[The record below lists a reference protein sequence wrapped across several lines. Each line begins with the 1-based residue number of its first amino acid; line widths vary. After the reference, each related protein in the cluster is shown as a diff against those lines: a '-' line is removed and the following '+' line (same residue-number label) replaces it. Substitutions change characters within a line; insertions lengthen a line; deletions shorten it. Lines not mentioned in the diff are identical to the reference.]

1 LEDNTQEI
9 IKGER
14 ERAIMVKI
22 RLRRI
27 GARSKPAYRI
37 VVTDSRSPRDG
48 KFIEVIGHY
57 NPLTDPETFDIN
69 KEKATKW
76 LATGAKTTVTVE
88 RLLAKAGII
97 EKKERVYAK
106 KAEVD
111 TSKKSEVKETGKET
125 TQ

>member
-1 LEDNTQEI
+1 
-9 IKGER
+9 
-14 ERAIMVKI
+14 MVKI

-27 GARSKPAYRI
+27 GARSKPSYRI

-57 NPLTDPETFDIN
+57 NPLTDPETFDID

-76 LATGAKTTVTVE
+76 LASGAKTTVTVE

-97 EKKERVYAK
+97 EKKERVYTK

-125 TQ
+125 T